1 MSESAT
7 VMAEDLE
14 RQAIEAFKEDEF
26 EQAVG
31 FYTQAIVL
39 EPSNAR
45 FYVDRAW
52 ANIKLENFTDAVADA
67 NRAIELDSSV
77 SKAYL
82 RKGIACFNLEEY
94 QTAMAAFKAG
104 SDLDANNPKLKDWID
119 RCNTKLVE
127 EAASDGKDLESVTPA
142 ANNGSIASILHPSDS
157 GLAITGS
164 EQSTSTDDN
173 NNLGEPLEQAKPK
186 YRHEHYQKPNEV
198 VVTVFAKGQSKDS
211 VVVEFGEQ
219 FLSIII
225 EIPGEDNYALQ
236 KRLFAKI
243 IPAQCKYT
251 IFSTKIEVR
260 LAKAEP
266 INWTSLEYDKKQVVP
281 QKSNISTG
289 TEIQK
294 PTYPSSN
301 TKIRR
306 DWDKIE
312 AQVKK
317 EEKDEKLEG
326 DAALNKLFRDIYQ
339 DADEDT
345 RRAMQK
351 SFIESNGTVLSTN
364 WKEVGAKHIDGSPP
378 QGMEMKKWEI

>member
-1 MSESAT
+1 
-7 VMAEDLE
+7 MAEDLV
-14 RQAIEAFKEDEF
+14 RQAVEAFKEDEF
-26 EQAVG
+26 EHAVG
-31 FYTQAIVL
+31 FYTQAIGL
-39 EPSNAR
+39 DPSNAGL
-45 FYVDRAW
+45 YVDRAW

-67 NRAIELDSSV
+67 NRAIELDSSLA
-77 SKAYL
+77 KAYL
-82 RKGIACFNLEEY
+82 RKGMACFNLEEY

-104 SDLDANNPKLKDWID
+104 SDLDANNSKLNDWID
-119 RCNTKLVE
+119 KCNAKLAE
-127 EAASDGKDLESVTPA
+127 EAALDGKVSESVSPA
-142 ANNGSIASILHPSDS
+142 ANNGSIASILDPSDN

-164 EQSTSTDDN
+164 EQSTSTDN

-186 YRHEHYQKPNEV
+186 YRHEHYQKLNEV
-198 VVTVFAKGQSKDS
+198 VVTVFAKGQCKDS

-225 EIPGEDNYALQ
+225 DIPGEDNYVLQ
-236 KRLFAKI
+236 KRLFSKI
-243 IPAQCKYT
+243 IPAQCKYS

-281 QKSNISTG
+281 QKSNISSG
-289 TEIQK
+289 TEIQR

-301 TKIRR
+301 TKVRT
-306 DWDKIE
+306 DWDKLE
-312 AQVKK
+312 AEVKK

-364 WKEVGAKHIDGSPP
+364 WKEVGAKHVDGSPP
-378 QGMEMKKWEI
+378 QGMEIKKWEI

>member
-1 MSESAT
+1 
-7 VMAEDLE
+7 MAEDLE

-26 EQAVG
+26 EQAVD
-31 FYTQAIVL
+31 FYTQAIRL
-39 EPSNAR
+39 DPSNAG
-45 FYVDRAW
+45 FYVDRAS
-52 ANIKLENFTDAVADA
+52 ANIKLENFTEAVADA
-67 NRAIELDSSV
+67 NRAIELDPNLA
-77 SKAYL
+77 KAYL
-82 RKGIACFNLEEY
+82 RKGIACFSLEEY

-104 SDLDANNPKLKDWID
+104 SVLDANNPKFKTWID
-119 RCNTKLVE
+119 NCDARLVE
-127 EAASDGKDLESVTPA
+127 EAASDGKESQSVSPA
-142 ANNGSIASILHPSDS
+142 TNNGPVAPVLHLSDN
-157 GLAITGS
+157 GLANAGS
-164 EQSTSTDDN
+164 EQLTSSDN
-173 NNLGEPLEQAKPK
+173 NNLGEPLQPAKPK

-198 VVTVFAKGQSKDS
+198 VVTVFAKGLSKDI

-225 EIPGEDNYALQ
+225 DVPGEDNYVLQ

-243 IPAQCKYT
+243 IPEQCKYN
-251 IFSTKIEVR
+251 ILSTKIEVR

-266 INWTSLEYDKKQVVP
+266 INWTSLEYDNKQVVP
-281 QKSNISTG
+281 QKSNIFSG
-289 TEIQK
+289 TEIQR

-301 TKIRR
+301 TKVHR
-306 DWDKIE
+306 DWDKLE

-364 WKEVGAKHIDGSPP
+364 WKEVGSKHVDGSPP